1 MDSNTKRI
9 TLAFTGASGAQYGI
23 RLFEQLC
30 AQEGLHIHLV
40 FSKASLLLLAEES
53 DWPVHG
59 NSNKMRQALIERY
72 QLSDRKISVYGI
84 ENWNAPIASGTGVAD
99 AMVICPC
106 TVGSMAAISQGLAN
120 DLLTRAAEVTL
131 KEQRKLI
138 LVVRETPFSL
148 IQLRN
153 MTQLAEAGAVILPA
167 NPGFYHHPKDL
178 DDIYDYIVGRI
189 LDQLGLANTAGPRWG
204 AETK

>member
-1 MDSNTKRI
+1 MNILKPQSI

-23 RLFEQLC
+23 RLFEAIIQDPSIK
-30 AQEGLHIHLV
+30 LHCI
-40 FSKASLLLLAEES
+40 FSKAALLLLKDES
-53 DWPVHG
+53 DWPVFK
-59 NSNKMRQALIERY
+59 NPAKMQTALESRY
-72 QLSDRKISVYGI
+72 DLAPDQIAVYGT
-84 ENWNAPIASGTGVAD
+84 EYWHAPIASGTGVAD

-106 TVGSMAAISQGLAN
+106 TVGTLASISQGMAS
-120 DLLTRAAEVTL
+120 DLLTRAAEVSL

-153 MTQLAEAGAVILPA
+153 MTQLAESGALILPA
-167 NPGFYHHPKDL
+167 NPGFYHLPETL

-189 LDQLGLANTAGPRWG
+189 LDQLGLPTTLGPRWG
-204 AETK
+204 SE